1 MAPLTLLAAQKVANL
16 LTTGD
21 VLSNEIQS
29 LSSANNIIVPPIST
43 SQVILSS
50 VDPNLGDDNVQLTYP
65 RICIYPW
72 TVKNTKAEKF
82 RSFSGTVAVVAE
94 IWASGNLVQQIDEW
108 IHFYVEAYTLLLREN
123 TGDWKDGMFFSGIY
137 DVQFQSPKAGGLG
150 FVESAKVTCVLN
162 VSLN

>member
-21 VLSNEIQS
+21 ALSNEIQS
-29 LSSANNIIVPPIST
+29 LASANNVIVPFIST

-72 TVKNTKAEKF
+72 TAKNTKSEKF
-82 RSFSGTVAVVAE
+82 RSFSGTVSVIAE
-94 IWASGNLVQQIDEW
+94 IWASGDLVQQIDEW
-108 IHFYVEAYTLLLREN
+108 IHYYVEAYTLLLREN
-123 TGDWKDGMFFSGIY
+123 TGNWNDGVFFSGIY
-137 DVQFQSPKAGGLG
+137 DVQFQIPKAGGLG
-150 FVESAKVTCVLN
+150 FVESAKVTCLLN

>member
-1 MAPLTLLAAQKVANL
+1 M
-16 LTTGD
+16 
-21 VLSNEIQS
+21 
-29 LSSANNIIVPPIST
+29 
-43 SQVILSS
+43 
-50 VDPNLGDDNVQLTYP
+50 GDDNVQLTYP

-82 RSFSGTVAVVAE
+82 RSFSGTVSVVAE
-94 IWASGNLVQQIDEW
+94 IWASGDLVQQIDEW

-123 TGDWKDGMFFSGIY
+123 TGDWKDGVFFSGIY

-162 VSLN
+162 ASLN